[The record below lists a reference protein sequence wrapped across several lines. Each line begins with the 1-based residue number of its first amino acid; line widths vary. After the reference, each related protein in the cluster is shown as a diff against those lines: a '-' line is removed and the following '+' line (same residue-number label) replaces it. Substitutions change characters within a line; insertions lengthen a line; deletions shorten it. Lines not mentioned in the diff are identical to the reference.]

1 MRTPAGAIG
10 LVASTIFPHAEA
22 ALRQRARRSSA
33 HRKSVSVIT
42 LGCNNRPR
50 WSNTGSFFDQRGSAF
65 ARTVQLSPNSVAD
78 GADIG
83 AFELQT
89 EPVVPPSVLSIV
101 RGSPNPT
108 TPGSS
113 VTFTVAFSASVT
125 GVDSSDFALT
135 TTGVSGASISSVA
148 GSGSSYTVGVGVGSG
163 SGTVRLDL
171 IDDDSIVNGNAV
183 PLGGAGAGNG
193 NFTTGEVYKVAAAVD
208 LIYRNEFE

>member
-1 MRTPAGAIG
+1 VRTPAGAIG

-65 ARTVQLSPNSVAD
+65 ARTVHLSPNNVAD

-113 VTFTVAFSASVT
+113 VTFTVAFSVT

-193 NFTTGEVYKVAAAVD
+193 NFTTGEVYTVAAAVD